1 MFPASLNTKKDLLT
15 AVDGDKSQ
23 ILVLDMIHIRHID
36 FTGCQGMSD
45 LALDL
50 RVRGVRLYMANVCS
64 QVYLVRSVEGGGV
77 RGKQGKEKKK
87 KKVVEFLTSFLLV
100 GVGPKPLLDRV

>member
-64 QVYLVRSVEGGGV
+64 QVYLVRSGGGGGCEENK
-77 RGKQGKEKKK
+77 GKRRRRRK
-87 KKVVEFLTSFLLV
+87 
-100 GVGPKPLLDRV
+100 